1 MQPLRV
7 VAAAIVRNNLL
18 LAARRPPGKRHGGRW
33 ELPGGKVEYGETDI
47 DALRRELDEELG
59 VQVEVGELIGE
70 SVHTDQWGAL
80 RLVAYQCDL
89 PAAEPEARE
98 HTELRW
104 VNRHQMWELAW
115 AAADVPLLD
124 AIARR
129 L

>member
-1 MQPLRV
+1 MTHITALPDPRAESRKAQERIQDAIIPLGRV
-7 VAAAIVRNNLL
+7 SEHFPL
-18 LAARRPPGKRHGGRW
+18 
-33 ELPGGKVEYGETDI
+33 
-47 DALRRELDEELG
+47 LRRELDEELG